1 MSEKFVLRVYEL
13 KIMSLTMDADIAYY
27 DKVLR

>member
-1 MSEKFVLRVYEL
+1 MSEKFFVSVLL
-13 KIMSLTMDADIAYY
+13 KRMSLTMDVDIAYY

>member
-1 MSEKFVLRVYEL
+1 MSEKFFLSAYKL
-13 KIMSLTMDADIAYY
+13 KIMSLTMDIDIAYY